1 MNYPC
6 ERLAAQARIDT
17 PIGPMLA
24 AATEH
29 GLAGLWFEDQ
39 RHHPDAI
46 DARIDASQPW
56 LALTRHQLDEY
67 FGGRR
72 ECFEIPLDAAGTPFQ
87 QAVWHA
93 LTALPFATTTSYG
106 AIAQTI
112 GKPAAVRAVGAAV
125 GRNPIGIIVPCHRV
139 LGRDGSLTGYAGG
152 LDRKTA
158 LLAHE
163 ARHSPTALERLA

>member
-6 ERLAAQARIDT
+6 ERLAAQATIDT
-17 PIGPMLA
+17 PMGPMLI
-24 AATEH
+24 AATER

-39 RHHPDAI
+39 RHHPDVI
-46 DARIDASQPW
+46 DARVDAGQRW
-56 LALTRHQLDEY
+56 IALTARQLSEY
-67 FGGRR
+67 FEGRR
-72 ECFEIPLDAAGTPFQ
+72 ERFEIPLDAAGTEFQ

-93 LTALPFATTTSYG
+93 LSALPFAATTSYG

-163 ARHSPTALERLA
+163 ARHSPTALERAA